1 LWTAKLKTYLI
12 SQTLWKVVQNGSNL
26 TPLSNNPTMT
36 QIRFHNI
43 EVVKEG
49 RALVIIH
56 TTIYNDTFIN
66 ILNLETAKEA

>member
-1 LWTAKLKTYLI
+1 M
-12 SQTLWKVVQNGSNL
+12 QNGSNL